1 MDLTV
6 NVFGQIRD
14 LTQQF
19 IDTVPEL
26 PETYKRNIQQYIE
39 PRHTEHIYQCYKQFV
54 TCAHQQQFDKI
65 IDIGSGINFAKM
77 LDTNITTSNPV
88 GRGVGLNEH
97 FHYINKHLNTPTDI
111 RLFDIQTHD
120 NWIETDQQYNL
131 IFVHRFWPWPGLPY
145 PDIIYKRFIKETNRI
160 LAADGQLWFYT
171 NDRQTFLHKTGPLP
185 FHPIMRETFVIEKT
199 LLQTIAD
206 TL

>member
-111 RLFDIQTHD
+111 RLFDIQTLS
-120 NWIETDQQYNL
+120 L
-131 IFVHRFWPWPGLPY
+131 IH
-145 PDIIYKRFIKETNRI
+145 I
-160 LAADGQLWFYT
+160 
-171 NDRQTFLHKTGPLP
+171 
-185 FHPIMRETFVIEKT
+185 
-199 LLQTIAD
+199 
-206 TL
+206 